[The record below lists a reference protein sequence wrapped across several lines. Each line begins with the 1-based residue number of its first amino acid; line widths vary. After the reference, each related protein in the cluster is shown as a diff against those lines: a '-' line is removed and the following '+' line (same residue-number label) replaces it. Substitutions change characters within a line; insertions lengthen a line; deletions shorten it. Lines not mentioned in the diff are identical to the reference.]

1 MAYISYK
8 EEKRNKMSV
17 INTKMHR
24 NTKMDTETFKKWLN
38 INKKV
43 AYKKVTNC
51 TKITK
56 LVNLGKLLC
65 KIKCNGKSQMN
76 KQHRRLRNR
85 IREH

>member
-1 MAYISYK
+1 
-8 EEKRNKMSV
+8 
-17 INTKMHR
+17 MHR
-24 NTKMDTETFKKWLN
+24 NTKMDTETFTKWLN

-43 AYKKVTNC
+43 AYEKVANC

-65 KIKCNGKSQMN
+65 KIKCKGKSQMN

-85 IREH
+85 TKEH